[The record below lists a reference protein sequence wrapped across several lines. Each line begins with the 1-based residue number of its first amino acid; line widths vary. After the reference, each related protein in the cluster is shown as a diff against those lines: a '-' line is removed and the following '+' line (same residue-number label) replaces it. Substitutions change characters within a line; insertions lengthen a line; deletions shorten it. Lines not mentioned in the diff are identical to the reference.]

1 MQENYKILN
10 VSPEATDQEITEA
23 YERLKA
29 QYSKDRFLEGEAGN
43 LAAKNLTK
51 LEAAYRD
58 IMESRS
64 ESASDDGKESMAL
77 SEVEGL
83 IKLGKIAEAQQ
94 RLDAF
99 NDRSAEWHYLQS
111 VVFYKK
117 SWMNE
122 SLKQLEIA
130 LSMDVNNAKYKDAYT
145 KMQEKIKASEAQFR
159 SGNASFNN
167 ESQQNINYEANQANN
182 RQMGGSDCD
191 CCSTCAAW
199 CCADMLCS
207 MCCH

>member
-10 VSPEATDQEITEA
+10 VSPDATTEEVTEA
-23 YERLKA
+23 YNRLKA

-43 LAAKNLTK
+43 LAARKLTK
-51 LEAAYRD
+51 IEAAYRE
-58 IMESRS
+58 IIESRS
-64 ESASDDGKESMAL
+64 EKTVGNGDESLAL
-77 SEVEGL
+77 EEVESL
-83 IKLGKIAEAQQ
+83 IKQGKISDAQD

-99 NDRSAEWHYLQS
+99 NDRNAEWHYLQS

-117 SWMNE
+117 NWMNE

-130 LSMDVNNAKYKDAYT
+130 LSMDADNAKYKEAYD
-145 KMQEKIKASEAQFR
+145 KMQEKIKASEAQFK
-159 SGNASFNN
+159 SGNASFSGNN
-167 ESQQNINYEANQANN
+167 QQNTNYGAGQTNN
-182 RQMGGSDCD
+182 RQMGGADCD

-199 CCADMLCS
+199 CCADMMCS